1 MGLDSSA
8 YTRYD
13 LGMENTKTTFDRTE
27 ILCQV
32 LDNEGRVETKTWIK
46 RSTAGAATRAANKWF
61 SDFPDLN
68 GVEKTD
74 NTAINCRLW
83 TGW

>member
-1 MGLDSSA
+1 
-8 YTRYD
+8 
-13 LGMENTKTTFDRTE
+13 MEATNNTIDRTE

-46 RSTAGAATRAANKWF
+46 RNTAAAATRAANDWF

-68 GVEKTD
+68 TVEKTD

-83 TGW
+83 TGR